1 MEEGT
6 PPPSAELRAELAA
19 LKPRA
24 LQKRAEAIGVD
35 EDALDE
41 AEDAAATIELILAR
55 TGTLAAE
62 AAAANLAAVRDEL
75 KTLKPRALQKR
86 AEDAGVDEDS
96 LDDAEDADAII
107 ALILA
112 RLATPEP
119 DAAAEAAAEEAA
131 RLARLE
137 EELCSLKPRALGK
150 RAEEM
155 GIDEDQ
161 LDAAEDDAAI
171 IALILA
177 REASALPAV
186 SRGAH
191 GGSAPTD
198 AADDAIHDIFAEWA
212 KQGKHI
218 MFSYQWDCQEEVK
231 AVHALMQKKKIPVWM
246 DVSGGMAADIYD
258 SMAEGVKHAAVI
270 ICFMSQQYEDSK
282 NCALELKF
290 AAQTGVPIVPAM
302 MSPDFTASGWL
313 GILTAG
319 LLWTRLWQ
327 PSTFAGDV
335 ESLVQQILKV
345 VDEEADDTDANVGTE
360 TIDEVKDEL
369 LRLREDTEVKTK
381 TIEPAQEAW
390 IPPSVQSLP
399 TGLLVTPEMEELLSK
414 VLNSTDPR
422 VGFCGMGGIGKTVIS
437 SWLVHQ
443 REVRKAFDKIAWV
456 SFGQTPNIG
465 SLRKL
470 LYEQLTDSTWSYADA
485 AEDVQHLR
493 LGEAFRGATVLL
505 DCDDDWKP
513 EHEEQINFI
522 DSATAS
528 KVLVSSR
535 VHATLAAGGADSS
548 TDDSSWIVQVQLP
561 TEDQA
566 VNMLLSTAGVSADQ
580 PAPPEARELVKF
592 CNMLPLAISIAGQLV
607 KDLEL
612 DASSDWDGIVALMKE
627 EYADGSKRSVEDTVI
642 MTSLKSIT
650 GTHQANITMLFKCL
664 ALVPE
669 DTVVPLGILAML
681 FQAGAST
688 KEKPVKRPSILMIR
702 RWLKTLIDRSLV
714 LGTVDRMSVRERLLA
729 CCELRG
735 ACIATVTATDGFA
748 ALLCSVCSCMI
759 L

>member
-1 MEEGT
+1 
-6 PPPSAELRAELAA
+6 
-19 LKPRA
+19 
-24 LQKRAEAIGVD
+24 
-35 EDALDE
+35 
-41 AEDAAATIELILAR
+41 
-55 TGTLAAE
+55 
-62 AAAANLAAVRDEL
+62 
-75 KTLKPRALQKR
+75 
-86 AEDAGVDEDS
+86 
-96 LDDAEDADAII
+96 
-107 ALILA
+107 
-112 RLATPEP
+112 
-119 DAAAEAAAEEAA
+119 
-131 RLARLE
+131 
-137 EELCSLKPRALGK
+137 
-150 RAEEM
+150 
-155 GIDEDQ
+155 
-161 LDAAEDDAAI
+161 
-171 IALILA
+171 
-177 REASALPAV
+177 
-186 SRGAH
+186 
-191 GGSAPTD
+191 
-198 AADDAIHDIFAEWA
+198 
-212 KQGKHI
+212 
-218 MFSYQWDCQEEVK
+218 
-231 AVHALMQKKKIPVWM
+231 
-246 DVSGGMAADIYD
+246 
-258 SMAEGVKHAAVI
+258 
-270 ICFMSQQYEDSK
+270 
-282 NCALELKF
+282 
-290 AAQTGVPIVPAM
+290 
-302 MSPDFTASGWL
+302 
-313 GILTAG
+313 
-319 LLWTRLWQ
+319 
-327 PSTFAGDV
+327 
-335 ESLVQQILKV
+335 
-345 VDEEADDTDANVGTE
+345 VGTE

-493 LGEAFRGATVLL
+493 LGEAFRGSTVLL
-505 DCDDDWKP
+505 VCDDVWKP

-566 VNMLLSTAGVSADQ
+566 VKMLLSTAGVSADQ